1 MEPGMG
7 KLIHRVMETKI
18 FENKDVLTDKYIPPG
33 EPIHRNA
40 EVNLVAS
47 HLIPALKDQTPR
59 NCFIY
64 GMMGSGKTIVTKYV
78 LREILSKARDLNK
91 NIRSCY
97 INCRFNR
104 VASTIMGEIING
116 FSPTPQPLGGQVTK
130 KIDKLAT
137 IMQKLTG
144 HFIIV
149 LDEADHLGKG
159 RTDQTNL
166 LYILTRLTTTK
177 ESFLQDVTVSTVAIS
192 NDIKFFESLDGRIQ
206 SSFGGEEFI
215 FPPYNSAQLQ
225 DILKQRAKNAFKP
238 GVIDDSVI
246 PLCAAFASQ
255 EHGDARK
262 AIELLRIAGELAE
275 RNEEEKVIEQHVRIA
290 RAKHETDRTTEI
302 LRTLP
307 IQSKAVILSIIL
319 NEENGKDVLTT
330 GEVYDTYRV
339 ISKKADIPVLTQR
352 RAADLISSLDTIG
365 LINAHVISYGR
376 GGRTMDIHNSVPIGP
391 AKETLL
397 QDETLSALKNYK
409 PPHPHN
415 RGGKGFF

>member
-1 MEPGMG
+1 MEEGMG
-7 KLIHRVMETKI
+7 KIVHRVMETKI
-18 FENKDVLTDKYIPPG
+18 FENKEMLTDKYIPPR
-33 EPIHRNA
+33 EPIHRR
-40 EVNLVAS
+40 EQVDVVAS
-47 HLIPALKDQTPR
+47 HLVPALKDQTPR

-78 LREILSKARDLNK
+78 MREILSKAKELNK

-104 VASTIMGEIING
+104 VASTIIGEIINS

-177 ESFLQDVTVSTVAIS
+177 EALQDITVSTVAIS

-215 FPPYNSAQLQ
+215 FPPYNSIQLQ
-225 DILKQRAKNAFKP
+225 DILNQRAKTAFKP
-238 GVIDDSVI
+238 GVLDDSVI
-246 PLCAAFASQ
+246 PLCAAYASQ

-275 RNEEEKVIEQHVRIA
+275 RNEEEKILEQHVRTA
-290 RAKHETDRTTEI
+290 RAKREMDRTIEI
-302 LRTLP
+302 IRTLP
-307 IQSKAVILSIIL
+307 IQSKAVMLSIIL
-319 NEENGKDVLTT
+319 NDEKGKSSLTT
-330 GEVYDTYRV
+330 GEVYDTYRML
-339 ISKKADIPVLTQR
+339 SKKADFPVLTQR
-352 RAADLISSLDTIG
+352 RVVDLVSSMDTIG
-365 LINAHVISYGR
+365 LINAKVISFGR
-376 GGRTMDIHNSVPIGP
+376 GGRTMDIHNSVPVGP

-397 QDETLSALKNYK
+397 QDEFLSVLRHYK
-409 PPHPHN
+409 LPK
-415 RGGKGFF
+415 GSGFF

>member
-1 MEPGMG
+1 MEQGMG
-7 KLIHRVMETKI
+7 KLIHNVLTTRI

-40 EVNLVAS
+40 QVNLVAS
-47 HLIPALKDQTPR
+47 HLVPALKDQTPR

-78 LREILSKARDLNK
+78 LGEIISKAKELNK

-104 VASTIMGEIING
+104 VASTIMGEIINS
-116 FSPTPQPLGGQVTK
+116 FSPTPQPLGGQITK
-130 KIDKLAT
+130 KIDNITT

-149 LDEADHLGKG
+149 LDEVDHLGKG

-177 ESFLQDVTVSTVAIS
+177 EALQDITVSTVAIS
-192 NDIKFFESLDGRIQ
+192 NDTKFFESLDGRIQ

-225 DILKQRAKNAFKP
+225 DILKQRAEKAFKP
-238 GVIDDSVI
+238 GVLDDSVV
-246 PLCAAFASQ
+246 PLCAAYASQ

-262 AIELLRIAGELAE
+262 AIELLRISGEIAE
-275 RNEEEKVIEQHVRIA
+275 RSEDEKILEQHVRNA
-290 RAKHETDRTTEI
+290 RAKREMDRTTEI

-307 IQSKAVILSIIL
+307 IQTKAVMLSIIL
-319 NEENGKDVLTT
+319 NEENGKDALTT
-330 GEVYDTYRV
+330 GEVYDIYHV
-339 ISKKADIPVLTQR
+339 VSKKADISVLTQR
-352 RAADLISSLDTIG
+352 RVADLISSLDAAG
-365 LINAHVISYGR
+365 LINARVISFGR
-376 GGRTMDIHNSVPIGP
+376 GGRTMEIRNSVPIGP

-397 QDETLSALKNYK
+397 QDETLNSLKDYK
-409 PPHPHN
+409 IQTRRKH
-415 RGGKGFF
+415 F

>member
-1 MEPGMG
+1 MEEGMG
-7 KLIHRVMETKI
+7 KLIHKVMATKI

-33 EPIHRNA
+33 EPIHRRD
-40 EVNLVAS
+40 EIDVVAS
-47 HLIPALKDQTPR
+47 HLVPALKDQTPR

-64 GMMGSGKTIVTKYV
+64 GLMGSGKTIVTKYV
-78 LREILSKARDLNK
+78 LREILSKAKEINK

-116 FSPTPQPLGGQVTK
+116 FSPTPHPLGGQITK
-130 KIDKLAT
+130 KIDTIAT

-177 ESFLQDVTVSTVAIS
+177 EPLLQDVTVSTVAIS

-215 FPPYNSAQLQ
+215 FPPYNSTQLQ

-238 GVIDDSVI
+238 NTLDDSVI
-246 PLCAAFASQ
+246 PLCAAYASQ

-262 AIELLRIAGELAE
+262 AIELLRTAGELAE
-275 RNEEEKVIEQHVRIA
+275 RNEEEKIIEQHVRKA
-290 RAKHETDRTTEI
+290 RAKHELDRTTEI
-302 LRTLP
+302 IRTLP
-307 IQSKAVILSIIL
+307 IQSKAIILSIIL
-319 NEENGKDVLTT
+319 NEENGKDTLTT
-330 GEVYDTYRV
+330 GEVYDTYCV
-339 ISKKADIPVLTQR
+339 ISKKADLPVLTQR
-352 RAADLISSLDTIG
+352 RAADIISNLDTIG
-365 LINAHVISYGR
+365 IINARVISYGR
-376 GGRTMDIHNSVPIGP
+376 GGRTMDIHNSVPAGP
-391 AKETLL
+391 AKKTIL
-397 QDETLSALKNYK
+397 QDDSLSPLKDYK
-409 PPHPHN
+409 PTHH
-415 RGGKGFF
+415 GKRFF